1 MLLAIDVGNTNTVVG
16 VFSGEKLV
24 DYFRIASSEKLTHD
38 ECGILVRQLLGNI
51 EIPPEKIEGV
61 CLCSVV
67 PALTQAYEEM
77 SRKYFSV
84 EPLTVSASS
93 DLGIEIAYDNPE
105 QVGADRLADAVAA
118 YELYGG
124 PAIVVDFGTATT
136 FDYISAEGEY
146 VGGAIAPGVETSSST
161 LFHRAAQL
169 FKVRL
174 EPPRSVVGK
183 NTTESLKA
191 GIIYG
196 TVGQVEG
203 IISRMKEQI
212 GRDKVKVLAT
222 GGLAPV
228 VAKLTSTIEEV
239 NLTLT
244 LEGLRIIHARANRH
258 K

>member
-16 VFSGEKLV
+16 VFSGEKLL
-24 DYFRIASSEKLTHD
+24 DYFRIASNEKLTHD

-84 EPLTVSASS
+84 EPLAVSASS
-93 DLGIEIAYDNPE
+93 DLGMEIVYDNPE

-161 LFHRAAQL
+161 LFYRAAQL

-203 IISRMKEQI
+203 IISRMKDEI
-212 GRDKVKVLAT
+212 GQDKVKVLAT

-228 VAKLTSTIEEV
+228 VAKLTSSIEEV